1 MKCNV
6 KKMSSK
12 KYKFTR
18 IVWELKK
25 REGMNEMKPE
35 GVDETRINPSW
46 CWRVK
51 WPEGMSEEPAY
62 IHSSIQFIECDEVKA
77 TQHEFN
83 LRLKKARRSSCR
95 NSIYTSFRCVDA
107 ELKLIECRQWTKRA
121 GAIPFQFHFHFIHA
135 ALMRE
140 MKRVKWNWRRER
152 VGSFHSMKFIPLSS
166 ITLREL
172 I

>member
-1 MKCNV
+1 MREIDETKRTLKWLTLFDWTKWNWV
-6 KKMSSK
+6 KS
-12 KYKFTR
+12 
-18 IVWELKK
+18 EQ
-25 REGMNEMKPE
+25 REGRSEY
-35 GVDETRINPSW
+35 
-46 CWRVK
+46 WRVK

-152 VGSFHSMKFIPLSS
+152 QGAATPINCLNSS
-166 ITLREL
+166 RALKREWMGINGL
-172 I
+172 QAT